1 MHAGN
6 SNLNMLL
13 ILKPKNLI
21 LVNYILC
28 FNYAQCK
35 KIYNWESDLG
45 I

>member
-1 MHAGN
+1 MYAGN
-6 SNLNMLL
+6 SNLSLLL

-28 FNYAQCK
+28 FNYARCK
-35 KIYNWESDLG
+35 KFDNWESDLG